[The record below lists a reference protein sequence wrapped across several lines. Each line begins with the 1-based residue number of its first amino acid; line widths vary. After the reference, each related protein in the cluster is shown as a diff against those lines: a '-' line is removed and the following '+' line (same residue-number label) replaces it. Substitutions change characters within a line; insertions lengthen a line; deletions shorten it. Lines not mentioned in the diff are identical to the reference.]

1 MSCKT
6 RLHSA
11 LPWTW
16 RLTVE
21 GGRWG
26 MTTKE
31 EVQVP
36 LTGNF
41 WTLSS
46 MLQWGGKLRLA
57 ASTESNQTSDHRTDI
72 KIEKNSRYN
81 NFKTK
86 ITIVCLLYHNTR
98 HRRMGILITNQHV
111 LWNDIMLENICWS
124 YKSLLVMGFLIKNQC
139 ALEWNRVGKYL
150 PFEL

>member
-21 GGRWG
+21 GGRWDDNKG
-26 MTTKE
+26 GGAGPANWQFLDTQLNAAMRGQIK
-31 EVQVP
+31 
-36 LTGNF
+36 TG
-41 WTLSS
+41 WQLVH
-46 MLQWGGKLRLA
+46 
-57 ASTESNQTSDHRTDI
+57 NQTRQVIIAQTS
-72 KIEKNSRYN
+72 KLKNSRYN

-86 ITIVCLLYHNTR
+86 NTIVCLLYHNTR

-111 LWNDIMLENICWS
+111 LWNDIMWENICWG

-139 ALEWNRVGKYL
+139 ALESNRVGKYL
-150 PFEL
+150 PF